1 MIAITAMA
9 IPRFLDFPAVSLPR
23 LRFDRKIAV
32 KLLIRADFWYRGE
45 PRKNFSLSFPERQG
59 TGGGA
64 TPLFFA
70 LSAPPQPP
78 ARPLRFPSFCGHP
91 TPAAAAGPGGGRDR
105 PWGVRPW
112 WRPLASAR
120 PRPPARGCA
129 SRRPS
134 D

>member
-1 MIAITAMA
+1 MA
-9 IPRFLDFPAVSLPR
+9 IPRFLGFPAVSLPR
-23 LRFDRKIAV
+23 LRFDREISV

-45 PRKNFSLSFPERQG
+45 SRKNFSLSFPERQG

-78 ARPLRFPSFCGHP
+78 ARRLRFPSFCGHP
-91 TPAAAAGPGGGRDR
+91 TPAAAAAPGGGRERVWDAR
-105 PWGVRPW
+105 ACSRL
-112 WRPLASAR
+112 LASAQ
-120 PRPPARGCA
+120 PRRPARGCA

-134 D
+134 N